1 MNDTNPMFGNSP
13 TSQPTQQEE
22 TVKLVVNPRQFNT
35 IIAGLGELPY
45 KISNDVL
52 QDLVAQVQKQFKTP
66 GV

>member
-13 TSQPTQQEE
+13 TAQPTQQEE